1 MKRLAL
7 IGQDA
12 PLALEADLR
21 RHGYRC
27 LRAPAEPRLP
37 RPVRGHPDLSVF
49 FASDALYTTAD
60 YAVLA
65 GAELHEICQTLELPL
80 RLITGR
86 VGDRYPQDVLLDAL
100 AVNGRLFCLPRAT
113 APELTARPDLRVVPV
128 RQGYAKCA
136 ALPVADQ
143 AIVSADPS
151 ILQATEREGLQICRI
166 EPGNILLHGYS
177 TGLIGGATSYAP
189 YRPSDTV
196 FFCGSLSAHPSGE
209 SIRQLLATY
218 GLETAELAEQPL
230 TDIGTVFLL
239 EA

>member
-12 PLALEADLR
+12 PLALEQCLR
-21 RHGYRC
+21 RHGYSC

-49 FASDALYTTAD
+49 FAPDALYTTAD
-60 YAVLA
+60 YAA
-65 GAELHEICQTLELPL
+65 RASAELRALCRSLGLPL
-80 RLITGR
+80 RLVTGR

-100 AVNGRLFCLPRAT
+100 AVGGRLFCLPQAT
-113 APELTARPDLRVVPV
+113 APELTARPDLRVIPV

-151 ILQATEREGLQICRI
+151 ILQAAEREGLPICRI
-166 EPGNILLHGYS
+166 EPGGVRLCGYS
-177 TGLIGGATSYAP
+177 TGLIGGAASYAP
-189 YRPSDTV
+189 YRPADMV
-196 FFCGSLSAHPSGE
+196 FFCGSLSTHPSGAE
-209 SIRQLLATY
+209 IQRLLTAH
-218 GLETAELAEQPL
+218 GLAVTELTDMPL
-230 TDIGTVFLL
+230 TDIGTIFLL